1 MPVGLLFHFVNWKK
15 TPKTQL
21 PSVLG
26 FYDKWWTKTTPL
38 RLWHRPLAR
47 PLLLWQWIRFYLRLP
62 TLFTLFLS
70 LLVTIFRWLLPFSAF
85 ISPFRAAPFRF
96 NSTFHRIYSRFTY
109 WHLYSAIFFSLDS
122 VRSCYVCLILDF
134 RLFYIHTQF
143 STYKLTN
150 ELISQQWT

>member
-47 PLLLWQWIRFYLRLP
+47 PLLLWHWIRFYLRLP

-70 LLVTIFRWLLPFSAF
+70 LLVPIFRWLLPFSAF

-96 NSTFHRIYSRFTY
+96 NSTFHRIYSCFTY
-109 WHLYSAIFFSLDS
+109 WHLYSAIFFVLIPCALVMS
-122 VRSCYVCLILDF
+122 VWFLTSGY
-134 RLFYIHTQF
+134 
-143 STYKLTN
+143 STSTLNFQLTN
-150 ELISQQWT
+150 SLMN